1 MRLVAQPDVDGG
13 EGSGLGHVHEALSR
27 KLEEGQKLDK
37 RSLMEDAIKE
47 QIKERQDMERK
58 LQRLAKSMDHLERA
72 KREEEVPLIE
82 AAYKLKMAEDE
93 QYHTTMQQQNA
104 EKHRQTWET
113 NVEEK
118 KRLAK
123 MAADKEEF
131 GAAIVSRRSE
141 EFEALR
147 LEREERIN
155 ELRALRRAEREI
167 ARRRAYI
174 RRLQQIEDEVRAAAE
189 QAERERVEEEARA
202 RRAAEQEEEEK
213 RRDGEDRARRDRY
226 EPRRAGPGPG
236 DLGGGRL

>member
-1 MRLVAQPDVDGG
+1 
-13 EGSGLGHVHEALSR
+13 
-27 KLEEGQKLDK
+27 
-37 RSLMEDAIKE
+37 
-47 QIKERQDMERK
+47 MERK

-123 MAADKEEF
+123 MTADKEEF
-131 GAAIVSRRSE
+131 AAAIVSRRSE

-155 ELRALRRAEREI
+155 ELRALRRAERVL
-167 ARRRAYI
+167 AAGLTFVAFN
-174 RRLQQIEDEVRAAAE
+174 RL
-189 QAERERVEEEARA
+189 
-202 RRAAEQEEEEK
+202 K
-213 RRDGEDRARRDRY
+213 TSSCC
-226 EPRRAGPGPG
+226 RRAGGA
-236 DLGGGRL
+236 